1 MESLQV
7 RTGQISLRILDD
19 SGEERGIFRFNPQD
33 VEVAKRVLDLQ
44 GELEIKNKEFEEQVA
59 KCETTEEKVN
69 LLAEMVKY
77 FKGLVDECFGAGTS
91 EIVFGDANT
100 LTMFYDFFEGI
111 TPYYEKASQQRMAK
125 YGKKKK

>member
-1 MESLQV
+1 MFGCASNRVNVKCEEKIYETENEIVSIEIPV
-7 RTGQISLRILDD
+7 ISGL
-19 SGEERGIFRFNPQD
+19 
-33 VEVAKRVLDLQ
+33 
-44 GELEIKNKEFEEQVA
+44 KNKEFEEQVA

>member
-44 GELEIKNKEFEEQVA
+44 GELEIKNKEFEEQVT

-77 FKGLVDECFGAGTS
+77 FKGSYCS
-91 EIVFGDANT
+91 I
-100 LTMFYDFFEGI
+100 MC
-111 TPYYEKASQQRMAK
+111 
-125 YGKKKK
+125 

>member
-77 FKGLVDECFGAGTS
+77 FKGLVHECFGAGTS

>member
-19 SGEERGIFRFNPQD
+19 SGEERGIFKFNPQD
-33 VEVAKRVLDLQ
+33 VEVAKRVVELQ
-44 GELEIKNKEFEEQVA
+44 GELQIKNNEFEEQVS
-59 KCETTEEKVN
+59 KCETTEEKIN

-77 FKGLVDECFGAGTS
+77 FKGLVDECFGKGTS